1 MRKEYYGRIVT
12 VEENAVECGLAY
24 DLAMMIWEK

>member
-24 DLAMMIWEK
+24 DVGMRRWER

>member
-1 MRKEYYGRIVT
+1 MKKEYYGRMVT

-24 DLAMMIWEK
+24 DLAIGR